1 MDECKEIIFGK
12 KELNSIIKNEE
23 KKSFVNVTINEVNIK
38 STQRSILAYISL
50 VKIISA
56 FLVILKHTNRFY
68 WKFNDFWVSN
78 NILSSF
84 CMCAVPLFSL
94 CIGATLLNYNERYDI
109 KEYWKRRFNKVI
121 VPIIGWNIIYYF
133 FRVYFL
139 KDFKIPKINLFNLY
153 QLYFNNQLYPIIGS
167 LRIFIYGYLIIPL
180 IAYVHKINKIHVYT
194 YCFMALLINQSFIP
208 YFLKFIRNNRIHWP
222 YNYDTGYVIYIFA
235 GYIIHNHKFDKKFK
249 FFIYISGIIGLFMR
263 LYIAHYLTLKYKQ
276 VDRTQINYQNLP
288 IVFYSCSVF
297 LFIKENY
304 IHLLGIININNI
316 NKIGS
321 LSMGP
326 FFLHY
331 MIIWGFHHLYNMNEN
346 TFNYRFFGAFII
358 SIICFMITWIIKKI
372 PLIRYLTP

>member
-1 MDECKEIIFGK
+1 MDESKEIIIVK
-12 KELNSIIKNEE
+12 KELNNVIK
-23 KKSFVNVTINEVNIK
+23 NEVNIK
-38 STQRSILAYISL
+38 SAQKTILAYISL

-68 WKFNDFWVSN
+68 WVFNDYWVSN
-78 NILSSF
+78 NIMSSF

-94 CIGATLLNYNERYDI
+94 CIGATLLNYNERYNI

-133 FRVYFL
+133 YRVYFL
-139 KDFKIPKINLFNLY
+139 KDYKIPEKNLLNFY
-153 QLYFNNQLYPIIGS
+153 KLYFNNQLYPIIGS
-167 LRIFIYGYLIIPL
+167 LRIFIYGYMIIPL
-180 IAYVHKINKIHVYT
+180 IAYVPEINKMHVYT
-194 YCFMALLINQSFIP
+194 YCFMALLINQSLIP
-208 YFLKFIRNNRIHWP
+208 YFLRFIRNNRINWP
-222 YNYDTGYVIYIFA
+222 YNYDTGYIIYVFA
-235 GYIIHNHKFDKKFK
+235 GYIIHNHKFDKKVK
-249 FFIYISGIIGLFMR
+249 LFIYISGNVGLFMR
-263 LYIAHYLTLKYKQ
+263 LYIAHYLTFKHKK
-276 VDRTQINYQNLP
+276 VDRTQIIYQNLP

-304 IHLLGIININNI
+304 IHLLRIININYI